1 MHGTLAFLFGLAVA
15 VLPISARAWG
25 STGHEIVAAI
35 AAARL
40 TPAARTEV
48 ERLLGD
54 RAGNALREAANW
66 ADQSRAASRGRGARL
81 HYVNF
86 PRGECRYV
94 AERDCSGGRCV
105 VAALARHARAL
116 AQDGER
122 QSRAEALRWVVH
134 LVGDVHQPLHAAW
147 ADDRGGNDVQL
158 RYQGRGTNLHALL
171 DTGLL
176 RASGLDAPAYTRV
189 LEREQAAPP
198 VAVSRWDGGAPVRW
212 AEESCALADRVY
224 PEGRRVE
231 PAFAARTRALLEQRL
246 FLAGLRLASTLNHAL
261 DPSLRQVPR

>member
-1 MHGTLAFLFGLAVA
+1 MQRTLAFLFGLAVA
-15 VLPISARAWG
+15 GLPLPACAWG
-25 STGHEIVAAI
+25 STGHEIVATV

-40 TPAARTEV
+40 TPAARAEV
-48 ERLLGD
+48 ERLLDD
-54 RAGNALREAANW
+54 RAGNAMREAANW
-66 ADQSRAASRGRGARL
+66 ADQARAASRGQGARL

-94 AERDCSGGRCV
+94 ASRDCRGGHCV
-105 VAALARHARAL
+105 VAALARYTRVL
-116 AQDGER
+116 AQDRDR
-122 QSRAEALRWVVH
+122 QARIDALRWVIH

-147 ADDRGGNDVQL
+147 GDDRGGNDVQL

-176 RASGLDAPAYTRV
+176 RASGLDALAYARV
-189 LEREQAAPP
+189 LEREQALPP
-198 VAVSRWDGGAPVRW
+198 RVATRWEGGAPARW
-212 AEESCALADRVY
+212 AEESCATADGVY

-261 DPSLRQVPR
+261 APVPRQAPR